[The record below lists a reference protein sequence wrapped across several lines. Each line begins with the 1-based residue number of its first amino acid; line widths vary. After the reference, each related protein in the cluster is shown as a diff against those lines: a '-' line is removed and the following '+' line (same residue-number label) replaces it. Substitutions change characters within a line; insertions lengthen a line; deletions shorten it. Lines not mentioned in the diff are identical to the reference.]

1 MGRHNAGTLVLGMS
15 GMGKSWL
22 EGFLTEQTPKQLV
35 ILDPKNEHVGLAEAH
50 LEIDRTV
57 MASALDLEEGWV
69 TFWRRVLATGKSVRI
84 TARGLDYEE
93 NIQMVDALARVMHE
107 RGNLFFVG
115 GEYHRVAPNGR
126 VPKWVQILHTDAR
139 SQGIDYIVSSQRPA
153 LLDTTVVSQANRRI
167 AFKMEDVNDLK
178 RAASLFRNP
187 DPRRFKD
194 VMQVLMSLPP
204 RTCLYIN
211 ADTSEQAVV
220 QTERLTRRVAH
231 HG

>member
-1 MGRHNAGTLVLGMS
+1 MGKHNSGTVVLGMS
-15 GMGKSWL
+15 GMGKSWM
-22 EGFLTEQTPKQLV
+22 EGYLTENSVKQRV
-35 ILDPKNEHVGLAEAH
+35 ILDPKDEHIGLAEAH
-50 LEIDRTV
+50 LLITREV
-57 MASALDLEEGWV
+57 MAAALDLPEGWV
-69 TFWRRVLATGKSVRI
+69 TFWRRVLGTGKSVRI

-93 NIQMVDALARVMHE
+93 NIAMVDALARVIHE
-107 RGNLFFVG
+107 RGNIFFVG

-167 AFKMEDVNDLK
+167 AFKMEDINDLK
-178 RAASLFRNP
+178 RASTLFRNP
-187 DPRRFKD
+187 DPSRFKD

-220 QTERLTRRVAH
+220 QTEKLHRKVAH